1 MLRGFLSPG
10 TDLRLSGA
18 LELPGVL
25 NWEVTLFL
33 LACWVLV
40 YFSVWKG
47 VKSTG
52 KRPREAGRDGA
63 GRRGGGPVAGGRPAR
78 SLSGQ
83 PTDVGR
89 EAESGGAAT
98 RSSLQGPGDAAPGD
112 PGGGRMCFH
121 GGRRKPL
128 RRTKGEHRS
137 VRRPPDPRGRPP
149 EGPSAPLA
157 DGRSPDEAFP
167 GGLGCGSGSGH
178 YTLEWAACAA
188 SGVTEAP
195 CEKAEKEAK
204 LVTQRSGEQRET
216 VKPFDLN
223 YGHGYQLKSSG
234 EEGSRQ
240 NEPSPFRLR
249 PVTPG
254 PKLPLPSP
262 APSLALLRLPLPSRS
277 QFPFP
282 RLCKLK
288 PSWDR
293 GEGCPSPSLRRSSAP
308 YSPSDTFFGAFKRQ
322 TAKGMSCRP
331 PGCRGGIA
339 EQRLLE
345 LAGGRPERRGRQRE
359 ERTLHERKPLSPES
373 LLEP

>member
-1 MLRGFLSPG
+1 M
-10 TDLRLSGA
+10 A
-18 LELPGVL
+18 LQSKGYSLTHLKSSDNLAMGVH
-25 NWEVTLFL
+25 V
-33 LACWVLV
+33 
-40 YFSVWKG
+40 
-47 VKSTG
+47 
-52 KRPREAGRDGA
+52 
-63 GRRGGGPVAGGRPAR
+63 
-78 SLSGQ
+78 
-83 PTDVGR
+83 
-89 EAESGGAAT
+89 
-98 RSSLQGPGDAAPGD
+98 
-112 PGGGRMCFH
+112 
-121 GGRRKPL
+121 
-128 RRTKGEHRS
+128 
-137 VRRPPDPRGRPP
+137 
-149 EGPSAPLA
+149 
-157 DGRSPDEAFP
+157 RSPDEAFP

-322 TAKGMSCRP
+322 VELVIQNPPANAREAMDTVSIPGWGRSPGEGNGNPFQYSCLENSVD
-331 PGCRGGIA
+331 RGA
-339 EQRLLE
+339 
-345 LAGGRPERRGRQRE
+345 RQGPV
-359 ERTLHERKPLSPES
+359 HG
-373 LLEP
+373 